1 MEIDASLA
9 HYSDYFFISTC
20 AVYALALLLLVI
32 ELASSRAQ
40 RIVAKDRA
48 RELVAAGSL
57 QMSDGDRPGV
67 VLDERP
73 VRPLPERLGRMG
85 YAVLVVGFAMH
96 VAAIVCRGLATGRM
110 PWGNMYEFVMITCAG
125 AVLAGLVVLRK
136 AELRPILVFVLFPVL
151 ILLGVAGKVLYTTA
165 GPVVP
170 SLKSYWLAIHV
181 SIVSIGSGIFMV
193 SGVASMLFLVRRKFE
208 DNNGELTASPSSRAG
223 AMLDR
228 LPSSKVLD
236 RVAYT
241 TVIVAFPLFSAG
253 VICGAI
259 WAESAWGRFWGWD
272 PKETVSFIAWVVY
285 AAYLH
290 ARATAGWRNTRAAWI
305 NMAGFAVMVFNLFF
319 INYVVTGLHSYA
331 G

>member
-1 MEIDASLA
+1 MDIDATYA

-20 AVYALALLLLVI
+20 VVYALAMLLLVI

-40 RIVAKDRA
+40 KIVVRDHE

-57 QMSDGDRPGV
+57 QVSDGDRPGLV
-67 VLDERP
+67 VDPRP
-73 VRPLPERLGRMG
+73 SRPLPERLGRMG
-85 YAVLVVGFAMH
+85 YAVLVAGFLLH
-96 VAAIVCRGLATGRM
+96 VCAIVTRGIATGRM

-125 AVLAGLVVLRK
+125 AVLAGLITLRR
-136 AELRPILVFVLFPVL
+136 ADVRPILVFVLLPVL
-151 ILLGVAGKVLYTTA
+151 ILLGVGGKVLYTTA

-181 SIVSIGSGIFMV
+181 SIVSIGSGIFLV
-193 SGVASMLFLVRRKFE
+193 SGVASVLFLLRRRFE
-208 DNNGELTASPSSRAG
+208 DDKGELDSIPNGVLGTV
-223 AMLDR
+223 LER
-228 LPSSKVLD
+228 LPSSRVLD

-305 NMAGFAVMVFNLFF
+305 NILGFAVMVFNLFF